1 MDITLN
7 QSEQVLSLAKA
18 KAHEIGIPVNI
29 VIMDTGGHIKALER
43 MDEAFIGSMDIAV
56 QKAKTAM
63 LFRMNSEQV
72 GEFLK
77 PEAAAYGLENTN
89 GGLLGFAGGMPI
101 KLEGAIIG
109 YIGVSG
115 GAVPQDFSIATA
127 GSIINY

>member
-1 MDITLN
+1 
-7 QSEQVLSLAKA
+7 
-18 KAHEIGIPVNI
+18 
-29 VIMDTGGHIKALER
+29 
-43 MDEAFIGSMDIAV
+43 MDIAV

>member
-18 KAHEIGIPVNI
+18 KANEIGIPVNI

-43 MDEAFIGSMDIAV
+43 MDDAFIGSMDIAV

-77 PEAAAYGLENTN
+77 PEAAAYGLGNTN

-101 KLEGAIIG
+101 
-109 YIGVSG
+109 
-115 GAVPQDFSIATA
+115 
-127 GSIINY
+127 

>member
-1 MDITLN
+1 MDITLT
-7 QSEQVLSLAKA
+7 QSEQVLSLARS
-18 KAHEIGIPVNI
+18 KAHEIGVPVNI
-29 VIMDTGGHIKALER
+29 VIMDTGGHLKALQR
-43 MDEAFIGSMDIAV
+43 MDDAFIGSMDIAI

-77 PEAAAYGLENTN
+77 PEAATYGLENTN
-89 GGLLGFAGGMPI
+89 GGLVGFPGGMPI
-101 KLEGAIIG
+101 KLEGKIIG

-127 GSIINY
+127 GSVIN

>member
-1 MDITLN
+1 MNITLT
-7 QSEQVLSLAKA
+7 QSEQVLSQAKA
-18 KAHEIGIPVNI
+18 KANEIGVPVNI
-29 VIMDTGGHIKALER
+29 AIMDTTGYLKTLQR
-43 MDEAFIGSMDIAV
+43 MDDAFIGTIDVAI

-63 LFRMNSEQV
+63 LFRMNTEQV

-89 GGLLGFAGGMPI
+89 GGLVGFAGGMPI
-101 KLEGAIIG
+101 KQGGEIIG

-127 GSIINY
+127 GSIIE